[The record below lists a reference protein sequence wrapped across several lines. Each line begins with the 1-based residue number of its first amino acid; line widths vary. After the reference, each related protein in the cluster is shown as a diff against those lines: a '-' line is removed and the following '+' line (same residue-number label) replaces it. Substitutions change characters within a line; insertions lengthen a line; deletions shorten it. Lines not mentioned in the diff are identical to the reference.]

1 MTDVNMSD
9 APETPEITN
18 EVVENAPEQV
28 KQEGTAEIKPEQTK
42 DEAKAEAV
50 RKFKLKYEDTEEE
63 VTEEEL
69 IQRAQKAR
77 GSEKK
82 FQEAAHMRKQAEQ
95 LINLLKQDPM
105 KVLSNPTLGHDV
117 KKLMTDYLAKQI
129 EEDMMDPKEKELRD
143 LRQQIKER
151 EDIEKA
157 AKQEE
162 EQKRLQEATQ
172 KYMAD
177 IQKDIVTA
185 LNDSGLPRSET
196 TIKRTAYYLDQAI
209 QKGHKN
215 ATAKD
220 VIPLVK
226 EAYLNDI
233 KELFG
238 SSNADVLVQLLGE
251 ENVGKIR
258 KFDLERLQKKNE
270 PKKTEP
276 VKKDSQKK
284 DQPRDPN
291 FIRKMLREKDF

>member
-9 APETPEITN
+9 APEAN
-18 EVVENAPEQV
+18 EPVENEAQPVVEGQP
-28 KQEGTAEIKPEQTK
+28 KPEVKAEPTK
-42 DEAKAEAV
+42 AEAKAEAI
-50 RKFKLKYEDTEEE
+50 RKFKLKYEDSEEE

-69 IQRAQKAR
+69 ILRAQKQR

-82 FQEAAHMRKQAEQ
+82 YQEAAHMRKQAEQ
-95 LINLLKQDPM
+95 LVNLLKQDPM

-117 KKLMTDYLAKQI
+117 KKLMTEYLAKQI
-129 EEDMMDPKEKELRD
+129 EEDLMDPKEKELRD

-151 EDIEKA
+151 EDMEKEQ
-157 AKQEE
+157 KQAE

-172 KYMAD
+172 KYMQD

-185 LNDSGLPRSET
+185 LNDSGLPRSEK
-196 TIKRTAYYLDQAI
+196 TIKRTAYYLDQAL

-215 ATAKD
+215 VTAKD

-226 EAYLNDI
+226 EEYLNDM

-238 SSNADVLVQLLGE
+238 TSNADTLVQLLGE

-270 PKKTEP
+270 PKKTETP
-276 VKKDSQKK
+276 KKEKQKE
-284 DQPRDPN
+284 QPRDPN